1 MVVSTLNRHL
11 LVQLQVGQS
20 AAGKPK
26 LHNRAYPHVDVQA
39 SDTAING
46 VLQALAPLFGDPVYA
61 MGRVD
66 TVQIQD
72 SSTTSSSSGGSSGA
86 ASGGGA
92 GAGSGTGS
100 SSTTGTTSA

>member
-1 MVVSTLNRHL
+1 MIVSTLNRHL

-20 AAGKPK
+20 TVGKPK
-26 LHNRAYPHVDVQA
+26 LHNRVYPHVDVQA
-39 SDTAING
+39 SDTAINE

-72 SSTTSSSSGGSSGA
+72 SATTASGGGSTVSAAGSGATAASPAGSSGA
-86 ASGGGA
+86 GA
-92 GAGSGTGS
+92 
-100 SSTTGTTSA
+100 TSA

>member
-1 MVVSTLNRHL
+1 MVVNPLDRHL

-26 LHNRAYPHVDVQA
+26 LHNRVYPHVDVQA
-39 SDTAING
+39 SDAAIND
-46 VLQALAPLFGDPVYA
+46 VLQAIAPLFGDPVYA

-72 SSTTSSSSGGSSGA
+72 STTTTSAGGSSSGTV
-86 ASGGGA
+86 SGGGA
-92 GAGSGTGS
+92 SAGSGTG
-100 SSTTGTTSA
+100 GAAAGATSA